1 MTKEIKK
8 KGKWTRRAFIATGGL
23 VGTGLVVGV
32 GGLAY
37 ISKQVKKYSGKGLG
51 SGNSLNAWLRIA
63 PDNTVTMAIARAEMG
78 QGVYTSLPQLIA
90 EELEIE
96 MNKIKV
102 VHPQPESPYSN
113 TFLMT
118 QESPNAYKGLSAIEK
133 VLSYMPLIATGGS
146 TSVVDGWYNLRYA
159 GATAREMLIQAA
171 ADQWSVDP
179 SDCYAE
185 KGQVINSKTR
195 ERLDYGALAEA
206 AAGIELDGLPELK
219 KRADFKVIGKPVQR
233 LDIPEKVNGTA
244 EFGLDV
250 RRPDMLYAAIKHP
263 SSIGGK
269 ITKITNEDE
278 VMGMAGVKK
287 VLITDEGSAAV
298 VADNTW
304 RADIASRI
312 LEVEEERPHGDLST
326 ESISAQMRKIMD
338 EKAIATPESHG
349 DVDAA
354 FDGDEGT
361 LVESTYEVPY
371 LAHATMEPMNCTVHV
386 TDEDCTVWVGHQAP
400 GVVQNMISEVTGTPK
415 DKCTVNISYLGGGF
429 GRRGEPDF
437 VRQAACVARE
447 MKGTPIQTV
456 FTREEDMRNDMYR
469 PASLCRFKAKVKTD
483 GEILAWDNKAVLQSV
498 SASALGRI
506 EPLMAPSPK
515 KDEATLEGL
524 DELPYDMTNRRIS
537 LGNIDLPIQIGFWR
551 SVGFSQN
558 TFFSES
564 FMDECAHAA
573 KMDPYE
579 FRRSKLGEHPR
590 FAAVLDK
597 VAELSNWG
605 KAAGE
610 GKYRGIAIAKSFGSI
625 VAEVAE
631 IEKVGEKIFHIDKY
645 YTAIDCGNYVNPD
658 TIKAQIESSIVYGL
672 SAALYGQ
679 ITWKNGGVEQSNFPN
694 YEVVKMAVNPAVDVH
709 IMEVDDIPGGVGE
722 PATPPSA
729 PALANAI
736 FAATGERVRS
746 LPLTK
751 HGYSFV

>member
-1 MTKEIKK
+1 MTKENKK

-37 ISKQVKKYSGKGLG
+37 ISKQIKKYSGAGMG
-51 SGNSLNAWLRIA
+51 EGNSLNAWLRIA
-63 PDNTVTMAIARAEMG
+63 TDNTVTMAIARAEMG
-78 QGVYTSLPQLIA
+78 QGVYTSLPQLVA

-96 MNKIKV
+96 MNKIHV

-146 TSVVDGWYNLRYA
+146 TSIPDGWYNMRYA
-159 GATAREMLIQAA
+159 GATAREMLIKAA
-171 ADQWSVDP
+171 ADQWSVAP
-179 SDCYAE
+179 TDCYAE
-185 KGQVINSKTR
+185 NGQVINSKTR
-195 ERLDYGALAEA
+195 ERLNYGALAEA
-206 AAGIELDGLPELK
+206 AANVELDGLPTLK
-219 KRADFKVIGKPVQR
+219 KREDFKVIGKPVQR
-233 LDIPEKVNGTA
+233 LDIPEKVDGSA

-278 VMGMAGVKK
+278 IKEMAGVKK

-304 RADIASRI
+304 RADMATRI
-312 LEVEEERPHGDLST
+312 MEVEEEHLYADLST
-326 ESISAQMRKIMD
+326 ESISAEMNKIMD
-338 EKAIATPESHG
+338 QKATATTESHG
-349 DVDAA
+349 DVNAGLDSE
-354 FDGDEGT
+354 EGI
-361 LVESTYEVPY
+361 LVEGTYEVPY

-386 TDEDCTVWVGHQAP
+386 TDEDCTAWVGHQGASI
-400 GVVQNMISEVTGTPK
+400 VHTLLSEVTGVPK
-415 DKCTVNISYLGGGF
+415 DKCHVNITYLGGGF
-429 GRRGEPDF
+429 GRRSEPDYIK
-437 VRQAACVARE
+437 QAACIARE

-456 FTREEDMRNDMYR
+456 FTREEDMKNDMYR
-469 PASLCRFKAKVKTD
+469 PASLCRFKAKVKPD

-506 EPLMAPSPK
+506 EPMMAPSPK
-515 KDEATLEGL
+515 KDPATLEGL
-524 DELPYDMTNRRIS
+524 AELPYDMTARRVA
-537 LGNIDLPIQIGFWR
+537 LGNIDLPVQIGFWR

-573 KMDPYE
+573 GQDPYH
-579 FRRSKLGEHPR
+579 FRKAKLGGHPR
-590 FAAVLDK
+590 FVAVLDK
-597 VAELSNWG
+597 VAELSNWS
-605 KAAGE
+605 KPIGE
-610 GKYRGIAIAKSFGSI
+610 GRYRGIAMSKSFGSI

-631 IEKVGEKIFHIDKY
+631 IVKVGDKSFHIDKY
-645 YTAIDCGNYVNPD
+645 YTAIDCGNYVNPN
-658 TIKAQIESSIVYGL
+658 TIEAQIESAIIFGL

-694 YEVVKMAVNPAVDVH
+694 YEMVKMAVSPSVDVH
-709 IMEVDDIPGGVGE
+709 IMDIDEVPGGVGE
-722 PATPPSA
+722 PATPPAA

-751 HGYSFV
+751 HGYTFV